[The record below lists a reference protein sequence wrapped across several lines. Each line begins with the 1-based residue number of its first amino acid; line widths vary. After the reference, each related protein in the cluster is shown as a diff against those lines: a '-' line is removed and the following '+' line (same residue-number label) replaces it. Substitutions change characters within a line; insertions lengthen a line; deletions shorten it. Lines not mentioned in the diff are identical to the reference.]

1 MSDGHGDAGLE
12 DVVDGL
18 LEVTSR
24 VHHVVCSVAARH
36 DLTPQQLELV
46 RTLAVP
52 VSMRAFAEELSC
64 DPSNVTGLV
73 DRAERLGLVE
83 RVPDPSDRRVRI
95 LKLTAK
101 GRNLRTV
108 INREVARS
116 LTEAL
121 ALNGSDRARVMGVL
135 RLITSATKPARTVQ
149 PDCE

>member
-1 MSDGHGDAGLE
+1 MSDGDSDARLE

-46 RTLAVP
+46 RMLAVP

-83 RVPDPSDRRVRI
+83 RAPDPGDRRVRI

-101 GRNLRTV
+101 GRNLRST

-116 LTEAL
+116 LTDAL
-121 ALNGSDRARVMGVL
+121 ALSATDHATVMGVL
-135 RLITSATKPARTVQ
+135 GLMTSATKPRRAAQ
-149 PDCE
+149 PDS

>member
-1 MSDGHGDAGLE
+1 MSDDHGDARLE

-18 LEVTSR
+18 LEVVNR
-24 VHHVVCSVAARH
+24 VHRVVCSVAARH
-36 DLTPQQLELV
+36 ELTPQQLELL
-46 RTLAVP
+46 RMLAVP

-95 LKLTAK
+95 LKLTTK
-101 GRNLRTV
+101 GRNLRST

-116 LTEAL
+116 LTDAL
-121 ALNGSDRARVMGVL
+121 GLSTDDHAKVMGVL
-135 RLITSATKPARTVQ
+135 AAMTPATKHPPTVQ
-149 PDCE
+149 PGS

>member
-1 MSDGHGDAGLE
+1 MTDGQGNAGLE
-12 DVVDGL
+12 DVVDSL

-46 RTLAVP
+46 RMLAVP

-83 RVPDPSDRRVRI
+83 RVPDPGDRRVRI

-101 GRNLRTV
+101 GRNLRNT

-116 LTEAL
+116 LSDAL
-121 ALNGSDRARVMGVL
+121 ALGANDHATVMGVL
-135 RLITSATKPARTVQ
+135 KPMTSATKLPPAVQ
-149 PDCE
+149 PDG

>member
-12 DVVDGL
+12 EVVDGL

-36 DLTPQQLELV
+36 DLTPQQLELL
-46 RTLAVP
+46 RMLAVP

-95 LKLTAK
+95 LKLTTK
-101 GRNLRTV
+101 GRNLRTT

-116 LTEAL
+116 LTDAL
-121 ALNGSDRARVMGVL
+121 GLNTDDHAKVMGVL
-135 RLITSATKPARTVQ
+135 EAMTSATKRPHPGQ
-149 PDCE
+149 PG

>member
-1 MSDGHGDAGLE
+1 MSHGQGDAGLE

-18 LEVTSR
+18 LEVANR

-36 DLTPQQLELV
+36 DLTPQQLELL

-52 VSMRAFAEELSC
+52 VTMRAFAEELSC

-101 GRNLRTV
+101 GRNLRTT

-116 LTEAL
+116 LTDAL
-121 ALNGSDRARVMGVL
+121 ALSATDHARVMGVL
-135 RLITSATKPARTVQ
+135 GLMTSATKPPRTVQ
-149 PDCE
+149 PGG

>member
-1 MSDGHGDAGLE
+1 MSDAHGATGLE

-18 LEVTSR
+18 LEVANR
-24 VHHVVCSVAARH
+24 VHHVVSSVAARH
-36 DLTPQQLELV
+36 DLTPQQVGLL
-46 RTLAVP
+46 RMLAVP

-83 RVPDPSDRRVRI
+83 RVPDPSDRRVRL

-101 GRNLRTV
+101 GRNLRST

-116 LTEAL
+116 LTDSLSLGVSDHAKVIAAL
-121 ALNGSDRARVMGVL
+121 GAMTAP
-135 RLITSATKPARTVQ
+135 TKPSC
-149 PDCE
+149 PD